1 MRCHEDKHNTVLKFP
16 RAAFWIVHIFGSLFL
31 ILFGLRLALKK
42 APLPIIAYRLIK
54 MLR

>member
-1 MRCHEDKHNTVLKFP
+1 MRCYEDDLNSALKFP

-31 ILFGLRLALKK
+31 VLFGLRLALRK
-42 APLPIIAYRLIK
+42 APLPMLAYRLIK

>member
-1 MRCHEDKHNTVLKFP
+1 MRYSENNLNTVLKFP
-16 RAAFWIVHIFGSLFL
+16 RAAFWIIHILGPLFFVSL
-31 ILFGLRLALKK
+31 GLRLAIRK